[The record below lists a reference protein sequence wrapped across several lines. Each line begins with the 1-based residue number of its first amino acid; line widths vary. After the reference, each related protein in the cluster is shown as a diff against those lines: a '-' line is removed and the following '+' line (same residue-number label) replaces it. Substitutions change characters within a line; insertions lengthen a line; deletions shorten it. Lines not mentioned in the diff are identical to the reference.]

1 MTTPRQRLPRGLQYH
16 HTAAYVAA
24 RPKLRGVLHLVM
36 APIAAVMAVALIA
49 DAQTVSGRVTGG
61 IFGVLFVGLFA
72 VSGSY
77 HVPAWTG
84 RVRMMWGR
92 ADTAMIVLF
101 IAGTF
106 TPIAFHALDGP
117 WRLWSLVVAWAIAL
131 AGAAMAVSPLTAPRW
146 VRTLGYVAMG
156 WLMVVPFAKIAQ
168 ALPFEGVAL
177 IVLGGVLY
185 TVGGVVY
192 ATQKPDPAP
201 DWFGFHEVFHLLVVA
216 AAVCH
221 YVAIHQYVI

>member
-1 MTTPRQRLPRGLQYH
+1 MTPLPPGVAYH
-16 HTAAYVAA
+16 HTAEYVAA
-24 RPKLRGVLHLVM
+24 RPRLRGVLHLAM
-36 APIAAVMAVALIA
+36 APIAAVMAVALVWSA
-49 DAQTVSGRVTGG
+49 SGAGRLAVG

-84 RVRMMWGR
+84 RVRMLWGR
-92 ADTAMIVLF
+92 VDTAMIVLF

-106 TPIAFHALDGP
+106 TPIAFHHLDGA
-117 WRLWSLVVAWAIAL
+117 WRLWSLVAAWAIAL
-131 AGAAMAVSPLTAPRW
+131 FGAGLALSPVTAPRW
-146 VRTLGYVAMG
+146 ARSLGYIALG
-156 WLMVVPFAKIAQ
+156 WLMVVPMIKIAVT
-168 ALPFEGVAL
+168 LPLAGTAL

-192 ATQKPDPAP
+192 ALQRPDPAP
-201 DWFGFHEVFHLLVVA
+201 AWFGYHEVFHLLVVA

-221 YVAIHQYVI
+221 YVALFNYGV